1 MIARVGC
8 NFQRSNEHTNDVNDV
23 DDFAK
28 EVRTGLTF
36 EVGHF
41 GCCNSNSIPTCL
53 SHYLKFNNRIIMRS
67 LTISTLVA
75 AFVAVATM
83 FSFVQA
89 EAPLDLGLAAPY
101 AILAGSTVTSSGV
114 AGTVV
119 TGKIG
124 VFPGNDITG
133 FPPAVLVG
141 TMDSANGA
149 AGSAKGDLTTAYN
162 VLAGKAFDVT
172 LSNQDLGGMILTPGV
187 YKFDKFASMTGMLTL
202 DALGDAAAVWT
213 FQVGSSLLIAEGS
226 SILFK
231 DSIGNPDYVYWQV
244 GTSATLAKGV
254 PMIGNI
260 LALASIT
267 VSDGAT
273 VMGRCL
279 ARNAAVTLDRSV
291 LTAPALVSFR
301 AQQRVTGVSAEQ
313 YNNNVTLNSMTM
325 KQAIAKTMP
334 STTPANIGD
343 LGVSAGPTSA
353 KTMISLES
361 FRLTRHLST
370 SSIILDYVV
379 SIYSTMSSDD
389 LQSQLTTAIENGKF
403 NEYLQVA
410 AFYNGATDLQT
421 SSSDTI
427 ETVNIEPEVEP
438 SNKNGGLTENEK
450 AGICIGVIVGVAV
463 LAALIYY
470 FAFHRG
476 ATSAVVESHKST
488 TVATQEV

>member
-1 MIARVGC
+1 
-8 NFQRSNEHTNDVNDV
+8 
-23 DDFAK
+23 
-28 EVRTGLTF
+28 
-36 EVGHF
+36 
-41 GCCNSNSIPTCL
+41 
-53 SHYLKFNNRIIMRS
+53 MRS

-75 AFVAVATM
+75 VLLAVTTI
-83 FSFVQA
+83 FSCVQA
-89 EAPLDLGLAAPY
+89 DAPLDLGLAAPY

-124 VFPGNDITG
+124 VFPGHDITG

-141 TMDSANGA
+141 SMDSANGA

-172 LSNQDLGGMILTPGV
+172 LSNQDLGGMILIPGV

-244 GTSATLAKGV
+244 GTSVTLAKGV

-260 LALASIT
+260 LALASIV
-267 VSDGAT
+267 VSDGVT

-291 LTAPALVSFR
+291 VTAPALVSFR
-301 AQQRVTGVSAEQ
+301 AQQTVTGVSAVQ
-313 YNNNVTLNSMTM
+313 YNNNATLNSMTM

-334 STTPANIGD
+334 STTPTNIGE
-343 LGVSAGPTSA
+343 LSVSEGPTIA
-353 KTMISLES
+353 KTMISLNN
-361 FRLTRHLST
+361 FRLTRNLAT

-379 SIYSTMSSDD
+379 SIYSTLSSDD
-389 LQSQLTTAIENGKF
+389 LQSQLTTAIANGKF

-427 ETVNIEPEVEP
+427 ETVTIEPEVET
-438 SNKNGGLTENEK
+438 SGKNGGLTENEK

-470 FAFHRG
+470 FVFHRS
-476 ATSAVVESHKST
+476 ATSAAAAESHKST
-488 TVATQEV
+488 VVATQEV

>member
-1 MIARVGC
+1 
-8 NFQRSNEHTNDVNDV
+8 
-23 DDFAK
+23 
-28 EVRTGLTF
+28 
-36 EVGHF
+36 
-41 GCCNSNSIPTCL
+41 
-53 SHYLKFNNRIIMRS
+53 
-67 LTISTLVA
+67 
-75 AFVAVATM
+75 
-83 FSFVQA
+83 
-89 EAPLDLGLAAPY
+89 
-101 AILAGSTVTSSGV
+101 
-114 AGTVV
+114 
-119 TGKIG
+119 
-124 VFPGNDITG
+124 
-133 FPPAVLVG
+133 
-141 TMDSANGA
+141 
-149 AGSAKGDLTTAYN
+149 
-162 VLAGKAFDVT
+162 
-172 LSNQDLGGMILTPGV
+172 V

-213 FQVGSSLLIAEGS
+213 FQIGSSLLIAEGS

-260 LALASIT
+260 LALASIV
-267 VSDGAT
+267 VSDGTT

-291 LTAPALVSFR
+291 VTAPALVSFR
-301 AQQRVTGVSAEQ
+301 SQQRVTGVSAEQ
-313 YNNNVTLNSMTM
+313 FNNNVTLNSMTM

-334 STTPANIGD
+334 STTPANIGE

-361 FRLTRHLST
+361 FRLTRNLAT

-410 AFYNGATDLQT
+410 AFYNGATDLQA

-488 TVATQEV
+488 AVATQEV